1 MPELPDVEGFRRV
14 VVEHALGRPVRDV
27 VVFDAAIL
35 HGASPQELAAAL
47 RGRRFARA
55 DRHGKWLLLRFE
67 DHAAPTGE
75 DRPAAPAD
83 GNPAVPAPAPADG
96 DGVAGAGR
104 VPGGPVLALHFG
116 MTGSL
121 RWQAPPDRR
130 RGHRHDR
137 VRIVLDE
144 GELRFRDQR
153 KLQGIWLAEDER
165 GVDELLAGQG
175 PDAATLD
182 FRDFDARLPPS
193 RRAVKAALIDQG
205 VLAGIG
211 NLLADEMLWR
221 AGIHPDRSLARLTP
235 SQRRTLHRQ
244 LRRLLPQAV
253 KAGRVPDKKGWLTG
267 LRDQPDASCPVC
279 GTTLEHSRTAGRSS
293 LWCPRCQPPG

>member
-27 VVFDAAIL
+27 VVFDPGIL
-35 HGASPQELAAAL
+35 HGVSPEDLALAL
-47 RGRRFARA
+47 RGRRLARA
-55 DRHGKWLLLRFE
+55 DRHGKWLLLSFP
-67 DHAAPTGE
+67 DQPGSPDE
-75 DRPAAPAD
+75 DRPDEPAGGAPAVD
-83 GNPAVPAPAPADG
+83 APSGG
-96 DGVAGAGR
+96 DGAAGEGGR
-104 VPGGPVLALHFG
+104 ARGGPVLALHFG

-267 LRDQPDASCPVC
+267 LRDQPDAACPVC
-279 GTTLEHSRTAGRSS
+279 GTALEHSRTAGRSS